1 MRAPSPLRQV
11 SRDAVREQ
19 ITQAAIGLFVEAG
32 FDETTVDD
40 IANAVGMS
48 QRTFFRYFASKDDVV
63 LIPYERAHQEI
74 LALVADAPQ
83 EATVWEIL
91 TLVCEHSLRTLL
103 LDTREP
109 ERMRQLQRV
118 VGGSTLLFAS
128 YLRHFDRLQ
137 EKLTD
142 AILDHESQKTEAE
155 LHDRVSARAIVGA
168 SFANLHAIVSAIH
181 SPRDEADADT
191 RLATLMKETRPQM
204 LRPPPEKW
212 DSYKSD
218 G

>member
-19 ITQAAIGLFVEAG
+19 IAQVAIGLFVDAG

-48 QRTFFRYFASKDDVV
+48 QRTFFRYFASKDDVI
-63 LIPYERAHQEI
+63 LMPYERAHQEM
-74 LALVADAPQ
+74 LTLVAEAPH

-103 LDTREP
+103 TDTRDP
-109 ERMRQLQRV
+109 ERMRQLQRI
-118 VGGSTLLFAS
+118 VGGSPLLFAS
-128 YLRHFDRLQ
+128 YLRHFDHLQ

-142 AILDHESQKTEAE
+142 TVLAHETQKPEAE
-155 LHDRVSARAIVGA
+155 LHDRVSARAVVGA
-168 SFANLHAIVSAIH
+168 SFANLHAIVSALR
-181 SPRDEADADT
+181 SPHDEADANT
-191 RLATLMKETRPQM
+191 RLATLMNDTRPRM
-204 LRPPPEKW
+204 LRPPQE
-212 DSYKSD
+212 S
-218 G
+218 